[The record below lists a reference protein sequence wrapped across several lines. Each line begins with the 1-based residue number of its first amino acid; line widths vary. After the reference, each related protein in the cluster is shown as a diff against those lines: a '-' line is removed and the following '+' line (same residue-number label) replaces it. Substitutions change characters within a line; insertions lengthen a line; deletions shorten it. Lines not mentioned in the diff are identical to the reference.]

1 MEAMSQVWWFWS
13 LLALAVGLGAG
24 ALLGFS
30 AASRRTRRA
39 ETELDELQAQRMAAL
54 QETAAARSAREQLQ
68 QRVDSLEAR
77 AVQDQNVMRALAPLD
92 EQLQSVGRHV
102 SRLERDRA
110 EQFGAV
116 SQALDVARATDA
128 QLLEATGSLAS
139 SLRSTTVRG
148 AWGEMQLRRVV
159 EAAGM
164 LRHVDFTEQDTRT
177 TDRGV
182 QRPDMV
188 VKLPGGQVLVVDAK
202 APMSSYLDAQ
212 AVAADG
218 AAEHLKR
225 RGELLSSHA
234 KALRSHVD
242 ALATK
247 AYWTGQDG
255 SPELVLCFVPVESA
269 LAAAL
274 DADASLLEYASRR
287 NVALVSPVSLLA
299 SLKAVAFSWRQATL
313 TDNARELYRLSREL
327 YDRMGSV
334 GKHLSEMGGSLR
346 RSVEGY
352 NKLVGSLESRVL
364 PSARKIAD
372 LDPTDTAADALAT
385 KPVEAVPRAITATEF
400 VTHDR
405 DDVSLDG
412 AARGAGFAQRSER
425 AG

>member
-1 MEAMSQVWWFWS
+1 MEATSQVWWLWA
-13 LLALAVGLGAG
+13 LLALLVGLGAG
-24 ALLGFS
+24 AALGFFV
-30 AASRRTRRA
+30 ASGRTRRA
-39 ETELDELQAQRMAAL
+39 EADLDQLQEQRLAAL

-116 SQALDVARATDA
+116 SQALDVARGTDA

-139 SLRSTTVRG
+139 SLRSTTARG

-188 VKLPGGQVLVVDAK
+188 VKLPGGQSLVVDAK
-202 APMSSYLDAQ
+202 APMNSYLDAQ
-212 AVAADG
+212 AIPADG
-218 AAEHLKR
+218 TGEQPKR
-225 RGELLSSHA
+225 RAELLTAHA
-234 KALRSHVD
+234 KALRAHVD

-247 AYWTGQDG
+247 AYWTGQEA
-255 SPELVLCFVPVESA
+255 SPELVICFVPVESA

-274 DADASLLEYASRR
+274 DADAALLEYASRR
-287 NVALVSPVSLLA
+287 NVALVSPVSLMA

-334 GKHLSEMGGSLR
+334 GKHLADMGGSLR

-372 LDPTDTAADALAT
+372 LDPTDTDPEALAT
-385 KPVEAVPRAITATEF
+385 RPVEAAPRTLTATEF
-400 VTHDR
+400 VTAERAD
-405 DDVSLDG
+405 DG
-412 AARGAGFAQRSER
+412 ADGPGNGANR